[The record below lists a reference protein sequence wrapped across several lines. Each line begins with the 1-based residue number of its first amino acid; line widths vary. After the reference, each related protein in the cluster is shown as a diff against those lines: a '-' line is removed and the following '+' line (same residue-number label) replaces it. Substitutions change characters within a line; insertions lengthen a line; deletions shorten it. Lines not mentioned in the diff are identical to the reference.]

1 MDCGSDHE
9 LLIAKFRFKLKK
21 WEKTTGPFKYDLNQ
35 IPCHYTVEVM
45 SRFKGLDAIECL
57 KYYGWRLITNVKEAM
72 IKTILKKKKWKKA
85 KWYSEDALQV
95 AEKRKEA
102 KDKGE
107 RERLTQ
113 LNSKLQR
120 IARRDKKFL
129 SEQCKE
135 IE

>member
-1 MDCGSDHE
+1 
-9 LLIAKFRFKLKK
+9 
-21 WEKTTGPFKYDLNQ
+21 
-35 IPCHYTVEVM
+35 
-45 SRFKGLDAIECL
+45 
-57 KYYGWRLITNVKEAM
+57 M